1 MEAKKSNGMM
11 SVIAALGANILVA
24 ISKFIGFA
32 LSGSTA
38 MLNESIHSVV
48 DCSNQILLL
57 FGDKRANRGASDLH
71 QFGESRAKYFFS
83 TIVATLLFFGGG
95 ALGVMEAIEKLLH
108 PAHEVGSHGLVI
120 GILLFGLA
128 VEASSLRVAFKEIAE
143 LNTDKLPLFKF
154 LHESRHSEILVIF
167 TEDMCAVIGL
177 ILALGGTLLAM
188 LTGNP
193 MFDAAAGLLIGLLL
207 MGAAA
212 FLAKEFY
219 SLIVGESVKQSD
231 LDKILTAFEREDVE
245 KLIDLK
251 TVHLGPTE
259 VLIAAKI
266 DVRDTQ
272 EEEAYAIVNSIERE
286 IRGLLSEL
294 TCYIYVEVDEYREGY
309 VRE

>member
-1 MEAKKSNGMM
+1 METKQTHGMM

-57 FGDKRANRGASDLH
+57 FGDKRANIGQSDLH

-95 ALGVMEAIEKLLH
+95 ALGVMEAIQKLAH
-108 PAHEVGSHGLVI
+108 PAHEVSGHGLVI
-120 GILLFGLA
+120 GILLFGMA
-128 VEASSLRVAFKEIAE
+128 VEATSLRVAFKEINT
-143 LNTDKLPLFKF
+143 LNTEKLPLFKF

-177 ILALGGTLLAM
+177 LLAM
-188 LTGNP
+188 IGTILTMITGEA
-193 MFDAAAGLLIGLLL
+193 MFDALSGLFIGLLL
-207 MGAAA
+207 MGAAI

-219 SLIVGESVKQSD
+219 SLIVGESVKESD
-231 LDKILTAFEREDVE
+231 LEKIKQAFNRKDIER
-245 KLIDLK
+245 LIDIK
-251 TVHLGPTE
+251 TVHLGPNE

-266 DVRDTQ
+266 DLIDTLEDQ
-272 EEEAYAIVNSIERE
+272 GYAIINEIEAN
-286 IRGLLSEL
+286 IRKSLPEFKN
-294 TCYIYVEVDEYREGY
+294 YIYIEVDKFKDDYER
-309 VRE
+309 